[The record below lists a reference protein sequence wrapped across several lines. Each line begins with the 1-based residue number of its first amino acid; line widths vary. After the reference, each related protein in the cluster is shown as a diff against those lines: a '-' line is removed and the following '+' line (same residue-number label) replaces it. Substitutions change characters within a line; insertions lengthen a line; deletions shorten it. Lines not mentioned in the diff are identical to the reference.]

1 MGRTLVPLSDTL
13 PDACLMLEPYYGLV
27 SCVWEFGSYRISSDT
42 VENGITLSESG
53 LTSNLTVK

>member
-13 PDACLMLEPYYGLV
+13 PDACLILEPFYSLV
-27 SCVWEFGSYRISSDT
+27 NCVWEIRICRVSSDT
-42 VENGITLSESG
+42 IYNGIRLSESG